1 MSYVELNFERLAMI
15 AALVAM
21 AGAIVA
27 KMVTMQL
34 IKVMRKTIEVV
45 NQSRLEAVR
54 QLNKAQ
60 SKKNVS
66 GREQL
71 KLENKRKKIRTKI
84 RKLKR
89 ELSEFKKT
97 ESERQKQRT
106 AMRGK
111 VD

>member
-1 MSYVELNFERLAMI
+1 MEFNFERIAMT
-15 AALVAM
+15 AALICMV
-21 AGAIVA
+21 GAIVA

-34 IKVMRKTIEVV
+34 IKVMRKAIEVV

-54 QLNKAQ
+54 ELNKAQ

-71 KLENKRKKIRTKI
+71 KLEGKRKKIRTKL
-84 RKLKR
+84 RKLKG
-89 ELSEFKKT
+89 ELSEFKKA
-97 ESERQKQRT
+97 ESEKQKQRA

-111 VD
+111 VK

>member
-1 MSYVELNFERLAMI
+1 MEFNFERIAMT
-15 AALVAM
+15 AALICMV
-21 AGAIVA
+21 GAIVA

-34 IKVMRKTIEVV
+34 IKVMRKAIEVV

-54 QLNKAQ
+54 ELNKAQ

-71 KLENKRKKIRTKI
+71 KLEGKRKRKKIRTKL
-84 RKLKR
+84 RKLKG
-89 ELSEFKKT
+89 ELSEFKKA
-97 ESERQKQRT
+97 ESEKQKQRA

-111 VD
+111 VE

>member
-1 MSYVELNFERLAMI
+1 MEFNFERIAMT
-15 AALVAM
+15 AALICMV
-21 AGAIVA
+21 GAIVA

-34 IKVMRKTIEVV
+34 IKVMRKAIEVV

-54 QLNKAQ
+54 ELNKAQ

-71 KLENKRKKIRTKI
+71 KLEGKRKKIRTKL
-84 RKLKR
+84 RKLKG
-89 ELSEFKKT
+89 ELSEFKKA
-97 ESERQKQRT
+97 ESEKQKQRA

-111 VD
+111 VE

>member
-1 MSYVELNFERLAMI
+1 VEFNFERIAMT
-15 AALVAM
+15 AALICMV
-21 AGAIVA
+21 GAIVA

-34 IKVMRKTIEVV
+34 IKVMRKAIEVV

-54 QLNKAQ
+54 ELNKAQ

-71 KLENKRKKIRTKI
+71 KLEGKRKKIRTKL
-84 RKLKR
+84 RKLKG
-89 ELSEFKKT
+89 ELSEFKKA
-97 ESERQKQRT
+97 ESEKQKQRA

-111 VD
+111 VE

>member
-1 MSYVELNFERLAMI
+1 MEFNFERRAMT
-15 AALVAM
+15 AALICMV
-21 AGAIVA
+21 GAIVA

-34 IKVMRKTIEVV
+34 IKVMRKAIEVV

-54 QLNKAQ
+54 ELNKAQ

-71 KLENKRKKIRTKI
+71 KLEGKRKKIRTKL
-84 RKLKR
+84 RKLKG
-89 ELSEFKKT
+89 ELSEFKKA
-97 ESERQKQRT
+97 ESEKQKQRA

-111 VD
+111 VE

>member
-1 MSYVELNFERLAMI
+1 MELNFERLAMI

-60 SKKNVS
+60 SKKMSPAASSSSSKTSARRSAPRSASSKENCPNS
-66 GREQL
+66 KKPSPNGRNNARRCAA
-71 KLENKRKKIRTKI
+71 K
-84 RKLKR
+84 
-89 ELSEFKKT
+89 
-97 ESERQKQRT
+97 
-106 AMRGK
+106 
-111 VD
+111 